1 MAFVMLDDRTERLE
15 CSLFADIYDNYRDL
29 LVGDP
34 LLVAEGSLAIDSFSN
49 TLRLTVEKL
58 YDMAQAREAFSRG
71 LLISWAVPD
80 DRNRVADFIDE
91 LVSYLQPYRGG
102 GSTVSIQY
110 VSAVAQ
116 ATVQLGDEWRVR
128 PSDEL
133 LHQLRLGL
141 GEAAVQ
147 VRYG

>member
-1 MAFVMLDDRTERLE
+1 
-15 CSLFADIYDNYRDL
+15 
-29 LVGDP
+29 
-34 LLVAEGSLAIDSFSN
+34 
-49 TLRLTVEKL
+49 
-58 YDMAQAREAFSRG
+58 
-71 LLISWAVPD
+71 LINWAVPD
-80 DRNRVADFIDE
+80 DRNRAADFIDE
-91 LVSYLQPYRGG
+91 LASYLQPYRGG
-102 GSTVSIQY
+102 GSTVSIHY
-110 VSAVAQ
+110 IAASAQ